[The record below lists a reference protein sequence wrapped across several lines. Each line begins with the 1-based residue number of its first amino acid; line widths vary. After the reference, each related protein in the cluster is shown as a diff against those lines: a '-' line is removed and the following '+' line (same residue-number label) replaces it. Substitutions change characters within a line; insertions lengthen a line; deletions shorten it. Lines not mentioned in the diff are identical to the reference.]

1 MNDKIIKLEHDIAS
15 FINKDNGAT
24 VHFEYATSPSIN
36 EQVSAYTI
44 NATTK
49 EPFLLKWASGKTK
62 EEALEIVLAY
72 IKEQKGMNSF
82 TVVWTKIGINKTET
96 SYFYCHDIL
105 DVVSKFFNKKDSAD
119 YVIYE
124 IKMNPIS

>member
-1 MNDKIIKLEHDIAS
+1 MNDRIIKLEHDIAS

-36 EQVSAYTI
+36 EQVSAFTV

-62 EEALEIVLAY
+62 EEALESVLSY
-72 IKEQKGMNSF
+72 VKEQKGLSSF
-82 TVVWTKIGINKTET
+82 TVIWKKIDVNKTET
-96 SYFYCHDIL
+96 SYFYCHDVR
-105 DVVSKFFNKKDSAD
+105 DVIDKFFTKKDSAD
-119 YVIYE
+119 YIIYE
-124 IKMNPIS
+124 IKMNPIA